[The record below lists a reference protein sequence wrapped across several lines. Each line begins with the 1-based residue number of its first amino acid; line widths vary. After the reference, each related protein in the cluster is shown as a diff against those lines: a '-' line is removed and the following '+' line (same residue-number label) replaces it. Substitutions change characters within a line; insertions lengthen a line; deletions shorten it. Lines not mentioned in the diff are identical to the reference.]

1 MTAPQT
7 TAALDRAHL
16 ALSVP
21 LVAALGL
28 QLLDPAHPEAGV
40 RLPVSGLTGNGAGSA
55 HASALVGALE
65 LAAYLALA
73 PSLTAD
79 EHAVPSVVSLQLVAA
94 APAGMWV
101 EATADLDRRDPR
113 TAALSAV
120 ARLGDDVV
128 ARAQI
133 TMSVVPWS

>member
-1 MTAPQT
+1 MSTPQ
-7 TAALDRAHL
+7 AVPALDRAHL

-28 QLLDPAHPEAGV
+28 QLLDPGHPEAGV

-55 HASALVGALE
+55 HASALSAALE

-73 PSLTAD
+73 PSLTVD
-79 EHAVPSVVSLQLVAA
+79 EHAVSHAVALQLVAA
-94 APAGMWV
+94 APAGVWV
-101 EATADLDRRDPR
+101 EATAELDRRGRR
-113 TAALSAV
+113 TAFLSAV
-120 ARLGDDVV
+120 AHVGDDVV

-133 TMSVVPWS
+133 TKSVVPWA